1 LGSYRGKL
9 DIIANIL
16 HVASQNAK
24 KTKIMFQA
32 NLSFKVLQRYLA
44 EITGASLIIFDI
56 EGQYYKITDK
66 GRNFLNI
73 YQEYLEYDKQVQK
86 EISESLTRK
95 RLLERKY
102 LMKE

>member
-9 DIIANIL
+9 DIIADIL

-32 NLSFKVLQRYLA
+32 NLSYKVLQRYLA
-44 EITGASLIIFDI
+44 EITDASLIVFDF

-66 GRNFLNI
+66 GRNFLNV
-73 YQEYLEYDKQVQK
+73 YQEYLENGKQVQK
-86 EISESLTRK
+86 KISESLNRK
-95 RLLERKY
+95 RLLEKKY
-102 LMKE
+102 LVNE

>member
-32 NLSFKVLQRYLA
+32 NLSFKVLQSYLA

>member
-1 LGSYRGKL
+1 MGSYRGKL